1 MQLIFE
7 QYHPTKDRQNVQ
19 VIYYLCMA
27 YLLRHK
33 SRYERLVFHIF

>member
-27 YLLRHK
+27 HLLRHK
-33 SRYERLVFHIF
+33 DMKDLSFIFSK